1 MMVEGFSWKDKRIE
15 LIKNVDCACYRC
27 KKIFEERFEELD
39 KEAVK
44 RLKEDDVEML
54 AEFLHNTYEALSKI
68 NDWKT
73 QKKCRVKFK
82 DLPEENKKVM
92 LQLSAHI
99 ITRNNVRIFEI
110 FGDKS

>member
-1 MMVEGFSWKDKRIE
+1 MEKEFNLNKKRSWIE
-15 LIKNVDCACYRC
+15 AGSFKGWIYHEEDV
-27 KKIFEERFEELD
+27 KKFIRL
-39 KEAVK
+39 
-44 RLKEDDVEML
+44 LKEDDVEIL
-54 AEFLHNTYEALSKI
+54 AEFLHNTYEELSKL

-99 ITRNNVRIFEI
+99 ITRNNVRIFELA
-110 FGDKS
+110 GDKLI